1 MGEGLGTDAS
11 TRAGTSDNGVVG
23 AQPVRGSNAWR
34 TLAFVGLAA
43 ASAGLAFTLV
53 RMSLRRRPAD
63 PTAERIQT
71 LIDEANRLLK
81 QLDDQKGA

>member
-11 TRAGTSDNGVVG
+11 ARAGTSDNGVVG
-23 AQPVRGSNAWR
+23 AQPVRPSNAWR
-34 TLAFVGLAA
+34 TLAFVGLTPRPRGSRSRSYACRCAA
-43 ASAGLAFTLV
+43 A
-53 RMSLRRRPAD
+53 PAD

-81 QLDDQKGA
+81 QLDDQKGG